1 MGDRPTGWGGKP
13 VAQPLLTD
21 IKQAATRINEHVV
34 RTPLVPLH
42 SYNAKAGIFLKPEIL
57 QPIGSFKLRGVLNW
71 AASLSPEER
80 AKGLS
85 TTSAGNTAQALGY
98 VARLFGVPARTLLP
112 DTIPK
117 NKLDAITSYG
127 VEPIKLPFPD
137 LLAYMLK
144 EHWRNEPYAYLNPW
158 GEPHLIS
165 GHGTLG
171 LEVLQDLPT
180 VQSIFVPVG
189 GGGLIAGVGSA
200 IKASNTNAKVIAVQ
214 SENCAALQASFD
226 RDAGGWIDAQPTIC
240 DGTAV
245 PVIVDEMYPLL
256 KEVIDKVI
264 TVSDGAVKCAIR
276 QLALKNKLITEG
288 SGALALAAALQ
299 MQESERGLS
308 VCVLS
313 GGSIDAEKLAKILQE
328 ESE

>member
-1 MGDRPTGWGGKP
+1 MSDKPTGWGGNP
-13 VAQPLLTD
+13 VAQPPLAE
-21 IKQAATRINEHVV
+21 IQQATNRINNHIVS
-34 RTPLVPLH
+34 TPLVPLH
-42 SYNAKAGIFLKPEIL
+42 SYDAQTDIYLKPETL

-71 AASLSPEER
+71 AASLSPEVR

-98 VARLFGVPARTLLP
+98 VARLFDVPARTLLP

-144 EHWRNEPYAYLNPW
+144 EQWRNEPYAYLNPW

-171 LEVLQDLPT
+171 LEVLEDLPN
-180 VQSIFVPVG
+180 VNAIFVPVG

-200 IKASNTNAKVIAVQ
+200 LKASNSHAKVIAVQ

-226 RDAGGWIDAQPTIC
+226 RDSGGWIEAQPSIC

-245 PVIVDEMYPLL
+245 PIIVDEMYPLL
-256 KEVIDKVI
+256 KKVIDDVV
-264 TVSDGAVKCAIR
+264 TVSDEAVKSAIR
-276 QLALKNKLITEG
+276 QLALKNKLVTEG

-299 MQESERGLS
+299 IPHSERGLS

-313 GGSIDAEKLAKILQE
+313 GGSIDAEKLATLLT
-328 ESE
+328 

>member
-1 MGDRPTGWGGKP
+1 MTHRPTGWGGAP
-13 VAQPLLTD
+13 VAQPTLAN
-21 IKQAATRINEHVV
+21 IQQAATRIAKHVV

-42 SYNAKAGIFLKPEIL
+42 SYKAKTNIFLKPEVL

-71 AASLSPEER
+71 AASLSPQER

-98 VARLFGVPARTLLP
+98 VARLFDVPARTLLP
-112 DTIPK
+112 DTIPQ

-137 LLAYMLK
+137 LLAFMLE

-158 GEPHLIS
+158 GEPHLVS

-171 LEVLQDLPT
+171 LEVLNDMPQVT
-180 VQSIFVPVG
+180 SIFVPVG

-200 IKASNTNAKVIAVQ
+200 IKAAQSKAKIIAVQ
-214 SENCAALQASFD
+214 SENCATLSACFK
-226 RDAGGWIDAQPTIC
+226 RDAGGWIEAKPSIC

-245 PVIVDEMYPLL
+245 PIIVDEMYPLL
-256 KEVIDKVI
+256 KNVIDEVV
-264 TVSDGAVKCAIR
+264 TVSDDAVKQAIR
-276 QLALKNKLITEG
+276 QLALKNKLIAEG

-299 MQESERGLS
+299 LPKSQRGLS

-313 GGSIDAEKLAKILQE
+313 GGSIDAEKLAAILHPKA
-328 ESE
+328 

>member
-1 MGDRPTGWGGKP
+1 MNTRPTGWGGNP
-13 VAQPLLTD
+13 VAQPPLSD
-21 IKQAATRINEHVV
+21 IQTARTRIASHVV

-42 SYNAKAGIFLKPEIL
+42 SYEAKTNIYLKPETL

-71 AASLSPEER
+71 ATSLSPEER
-80 AKGLS
+80 AKGIS

-98 VARLFGVPARTLLP
+98 VARLFNIPARTLVP
-112 DTIPK
+112 DTIPQ

-137 LLAYMLK
+137 LLSFML
-144 EHWRNEPYAYLNPW
+144 EEEWRNEPYAYLNPW

-171 LEVLQDLPT
+171 LEVLEDLPS
-180 VQSIFVPVG
+180 VESIFVPVG

-200 IKASNTNAKVIAVQ
+200 IKASQTQARIIAVQ
-214 SENCAALQASFD
+214 SENCAAYQASLD
-226 RDAGGWIDAQPTIC
+226 RDAGGWIEAQPTIC

-256 KEVIDKVI
+256 KNVIDEVT
-264 TVSDGAVKCAIR
+264 TVSDEAVKKAIR
-276 QLALKNKLITEG
+276 QLALKNKLVAEG
-288 SGALALAAALQ
+288 SGALALAAALNIP
-299 MQESERGLS
+299 SAERGLS
-308 VCVLS
+308 VCVIS
-313 GGSIDAEKLAKILQE
+313 GGSIDPEKLANILT
-328 ESE
+328 

>member
-1 MGDRPTGWGGKP
+1 MNNRPTGWGGAP
-13 VAQPLLTD
+13 VAQPSLTD
-21 IKQAATRINEHVV
+21 IQQAATRIADHVV

-42 SYNAKAGIFLKPEIL
+42 SYQAKTNTYLKPEIL

-71 AASLSPEER
+71 AASLSPQER

-98 VARLFGVPARTLLP
+98 VARLFDVPARTLLP

-137 LLAYMLK
+137 LLAYMLE

-158 GEPHLIS
+158 GEPHLVS

-171 LEVLQDLPT
+171 LEVLEDLPN

-200 IKASNTNAKVIAVQ
+200 IIASHTHAKIIAVQ
-214 SENCAALQASFD
+214 SENCPALQASFE
-226 RDAGGWIDAQPTIC
+226 RNSGGWIDALPSIC

-245 PVIVDEMYPLL
+245 PIIVDEMYPLL
-256 KEVIDKVI
+256 KNVIDDIV
-264 TVSDGAVKCAIR
+264 TVSDDAVKNAIR

-299 MQESERGLS
+299 IPEAKRGLS

-313 GGSIDAEKLAKILQE
+313 GGSIDAEKLAAILQE
-328 ESE
+328 TA

>member
-1 MGDRPTGWGGKP
+1 MNDRPTGWGGDP
-13 VAQPLLTD
+13 VAQPTLSD
-21 IKQAATRINEHVV
+21 IQQSAKRIGNHIV

-42 SYNAKAGIFLKPEIL
+42 SYNAQTNIFLKPETL
-57 QPIGSFKLRGVLNW
+57 QPIGSFKLRGVYNW
-71 AASLSPEER
+71 AASLTPEER

-98 VARLFGVPARTLLP
+98 VAQLFNVPARTLLP

-158 GEPHLIS
+158 GEPHLVS

-171 LEVLQDLPT
+171 LEVLEDMPN
-180 VQSIFVPVG
+180 VQSIFVPIG

-200 IKASNTNAKVIAVQ
+200 IKASQTNAKVIAVQ
-214 SENCAALQASFD
+214 SQNCPALSTSFE
-226 RDAGGWIDAQPTIC
+226 RNAGGWVDAQPTIC

-245 PVIVDEMYPLL
+245 PIIVDEMYPLL
-256 KEVIDKVI
+256 KNVIDQVV
-264 TVSDGAVKCAIR
+264 TVTDDEVKNAIR
-276 QLALKNKLITEG
+276 QLALKNKLVTEG
-288 SGALALAAALQ
+288 SGAMSLAAALQ
-299 MQESERGLS
+299 MPETERGLS

-313 GGSIDAEKLAKILQE
+313 GGSIDTEKLTTILQDV
-328 ESE
+328 S

>member
-1 MGDRPTGWGGKP
+1 MNTRPTGWGGNP
-13 VAQPLLTD
+13 VAQPPLSD
-21 IKQAATRINEHVV
+21 ILEARTRIASHVV
-34 RTPLVPLH
+34 RTPLAPLH
-42 SYNAKAGIFLKPEIL
+42 SYEAKTDIYLKPETL

-71 AASLSPEER
+71 ATSLSPEER

-98 VARLFGVPARTLLP
+98 VARLFNVPARTLVP
-112 DTIPK
+112 NTIPK

-137 LLAYMLK
+137 LLAYMLE

-158 GEPHLIS
+158 GEPHLVS

-171 LEVLQDLPT
+171 LEVLEDLPK
-180 VQSIFVPVG
+180 VQTIFVPVG

-200 IKASNTNAKVIAVQ
+200 IKASQTQARVVAVQ
-214 SENCAALQASFD
+214 SENCPALQASFE
-226 RDAGGWIDAQPTIC
+226 RHAGGWIEAQPTIC

-256 KEVIDKVI
+256 KNVIDDVI
-264 TVSDGAVKCAIR
+264 TVSDESVKHAIR
-276 QLALKNKLITEG
+276 QLALKNKLIAEG
-288 SGALALAAALQ
+288 SGALALAAAINTP
-299 MQESERGLS
+299 SEKRGIS
-308 VCVLS
+308 VCVIS
-313 GGSIDAEKLAKILQE
+313 GGSIDAEKLTEILH
-328 ESE
+328 

>member
-1 MGDRPTGWGGKP
+1 MNNRPTGWGGKP
-13 VAQPLLTD
+13 VAQPALDD
-21 IKQAATRINEHVV
+21 IKESASRIANHVV
-34 RTPLVPLH
+34 RTPIVPLH
-42 SYNAKAGIFLKPEIL
+42 SYQAHTDIYLKPETL

-71 AASLSPEER
+71 AASLSPKER

-98 VARLFGVPARTLLP
+98 VAQLFNVPARTLLP

-127 VEPIKLPFPD
+127 VEPVKMPFPD
-137 LLAYMLK
+137 LLAFMLE

-171 LEVLQDLPT
+171 LEILEDVPN
-180 VQSIFVPVG
+180 VASIFVPVG

-200 IKASNTNAKVIAVQ
+200 IKASNTQARIIAVQ
-214 SENCAALQASFD
+214 SENCSALQASFE
-226 RDAGGWIDAQPTIC
+226 RKAGGWIDAQPTIC

-256 KEVIDKVI
+256 KNVIDDIV
-264 TVSDGAVKCAIR
+264 TVPDEAVKAAIR

-299 MQESERGLS
+299 TSPEKRGLS

-313 GGSIDAEKLAKILQE
+313 GGSIDTEKLTQILLAQV
-328 ESE
+328 